1 MSEPRKVYI
10 PGERLEATVLLTDHA
25 SNMIVAVAVESS
37 IVVIIFG
44 KDKKPG
50 ARLMT
55 REQAESFANEIARAH
70 QAFSDDVQIAKMEKD
85 FNETD

>member
-10 PGERLEATVLLTDHA
+10 PGEKLEATVLLTDHA
-25 SNMIVAVAVESS
+25 SNMVVAVAVENS
-37 IVVIIFG
+37 IVVVFFG

-50 ARLMT
+50 AKLMSHD
-55 REQAESFANEIARAH
+55 QARAFADEIARAH
-70 QAFSDDVQIAKMEKD
+70 QAFSDDAEIAQMEKG